1 MIRIVDRNGKEDW
14 ISPKFLDILLY
25 LDQVQMFER
34 ADGWAVVG
42 VDPLRSMEQSPL
54 PNQGTRRH
62 QPTPLPPAPSRDFL
76 QRYLRRA

>member
-1 MIRIVDRNGKEDW
+1 MIRIVDRHGKEDW

-42 VDPLRSMEQSPL
+42 VDPLRSMEQSPFPL
-54 PNQGTRRH
+54 QGTRRH
-62 QPTPLPPAPSRDFL
+62 QPTSLPPAPSRDFL
-76 QRYLRRA
+76 RRYLDRA